1 MSQGQSQNQNQS
13 SDEIRENIEQTR
25 EETGREIQQV
35 KSEVQQMGQEV
46 KSSVSQI
53 RRFIEEQPLA
63 AAAVAIGIGIAIS
76 GMVTKDT
83 DGSVPPER
91 QELNDTFLNIKDA
104 LMAVGKREI
113 QTLTQGMKQ
122 G

>member
-1 MSQGQSQNQNQS
+1 MSQNQS

-25 EETGREIQQV
+25 DETGREIQQV
-35 KSEVQQMGQEV
+35 KSDVKQMAEGV
-46 KSSVSQI
+46 KTDVSQI
-53 RRFIEEQPLA
+53 RSFIEEQPLA

-76 GMVTKDT
+76 GMISSDR
-83 DGSVPPER
+83 GGRVPPER
-91 QELNDTFLNIKDA
+91 REMNETFMNIKDA

-113 QTLTQGMKQ
+113 NTFAQGIGMKK